1 VTRVLEITFAA
12 SLGVVALSLLALVLG
27 RVRPRDLLILAGLL
41 GILALAAAIVFA
53 FNLDDGF
60 AASETMLVSAG
71 GIAAAA
77 VAEAGLAAFARG
89 LGRLREIEALSE
101 GARASLAETIQANTA
116 YQLADFERVIARE
129 RAAASQLLAE
139 QERQLAEERRDVVAR
154 QGERARVELTEAV
167 TSVQERLERR
177 LTAWAADLD
186 RGQRELEVRLGELSQ
201 RQREAV
207 ESYEARLAA
216 DAERIKGMSEE
227 QRLGLLK
234 LRDDL
239 KRLGTEFLEEG
250 RSEIEVHAAERRRA
264 LHEVAERVR
273 ARERALR
280 DQVDHEEAEAKGR
293 LSSGVSEA
301 ERRHLASLERALERA
316 ANRLAEAS
324 ETQFDAQIKASREK
338 AAERLAGEL
347 ERGIEQFARQAEQE
361 ISDRISQMAR
371 ATADRLQRRIAEV
384 ARTAEAQHELAA
396 DRIRRLSERLD
407 ETLAAAEER
416 AETLGA
422 ELSRSTQA
430 LDRD

>member
-1 VTRVLEITFAA
+1 VTRVLEIAFAA
-12 SLGVVALSLLALVLG
+12 SLGVVALSLLALVLD
-27 RVRPRDLLILAGLL
+27 RVRPRGLLILAGLL
-41 GILALAAAIVFA
+41 GMLAFAAAIVFA
-53 FNLDDGF
+53 LNLDDGF

-77 VAEAGLAAFARG
+77 VAEAGLAALARG
-89 LGRLREIEALSE
+89 LERLRDIESLSE
-101 GARASLAETIQANTA
+101 GARKSLAETIEANTA
-116 YQLADFERVIARE
+116 YQVANFERSIASE
-129 RAAASQLLAE
+129 RAAASQFLAE

-154 QGERARVELTEAV
+154 QVERARVELTEAV

-186 RGQRELEVRLGELSQ
+186 RGQRELEVQLGELSQ

-207 ESYEARLAA
+207 EGYEARLAA

-239 KRLGTEFLEEG
+239 RRLGTEFLEEG

-273 ARERALR
+273 TRERALR
-280 DQVDHEEAEAKGR
+280 DQVDHEEAEAKAR
-293 LSSGVSEA
+293 LASGVSEA

-316 ANRLAEAS
+316 ASRLAEAS

-361 ISDRISQMAR
+361 ISDRISQIAR
-371 ATADRLQRRIAEV
+371 ATADRLQRRIVEV

-416 AETLGA
+416 AETLGG
-422 ELSRSTQA
+422 ELSPSTQA